1 MDENCHS
8 HSIMGILLKQIFTQ
22 EDAKNQIKAT
32 RYYCCWTQLKSSAIL
47 SIFVTLPVILTTSV
61 HRIAMSDNVFLR
73 DQESCV
79 KDDYYMIDVFTYAR
93 PATNGETGSLHQLVM
108 YITRALEDSGRL
120 DILRVSAGTLA
131 QSATQSA
138 ILVVSQSV
146 SQSAS
151 QLVSQS
157 VNQSFYKLVSQSVLC
172 WFDKIKYSLEQT
184 YPTTSP
190 IKSII
195 FTATSLVFFS
205 LVPSLLRSCQSNMAD
220 STVFQNI

>member
-22 EDAKNQIKAT
+22 EDTKNQIKAT

-61 HRIAMSDNVFLR
+61 HRIAMSDDVSLR

-108 YITRALEDSGRL
+108 YVTRALEDSGRL

-131 QSATQSA
+131 QSAT
-138 ILVVSQSV
+138 
-146 SQSAS
+146 
-151 QLVSQS
+151 
-157 VNQSFYKLVSQSVLC
+157 
-172 WFDKIKYSLEQT
+172 
-184 YPTTSP
+184 
-190 IKSII
+190 
-195 FTATSLVFFS
+195 
-205 LVPSLLRSCQSNMAD
+205 
-220 STVFQNI
+220 